1 MTNTGRRRRYRQ
13 PIILLAAL
21 MTFACAAPAP
31 GAFHYDV
38 DSCDYCRMTIGDA
51 RFAAQLVTRTGKI
64 YRFDDPGCVVRF
76 VTTGRV
82 ADADVHSI
90 WFNDHEHP
98 DTRLNAR
105 AAVFVVSERIKAP
118 MNGSMAA
125 FGSPAAAAPFQTAIG
140 GLLRSW
146 SEILA
151 KRSS

>member
-1 MTNTGRRRRYRQ
+1 MADRKR
-13 PIILLAAL
+13 LLRCRLSMALVAAL
-21 MTFACAAPAP
+21 MTYACTAPAP

-76 VTTGRV
+76 VITNRV

-118 MNGSMAA
+118 MNGGMAA
-125 FGSPAAAAPFQTAIG
+125 FGSPAAAAPLQTALG